1 MTFTIGSI
9 YSGFRLVTHSFIQEI
24 ASDVYIFEHELLKC
38 PLLAIKNSDTNKTFS
53 VAFNTTP
60 TDSTGVAHIL
70 EHSVL
75 MGSKKYPVKDV
86 FGEINKGGLT
96 TFLNA
101 MTGADVTYYPF
112 ATRNLKEYFNIMDVY
127 CDVVFNPLLD
137 RSTFLQEGWHYHQES
152 PDSPLQFQGVVFN
165 EMKGAFSDPI
175 RHIFHNIFAG
185 LMPGSTYAHES
196 GGDPRNIPDLT
207 YEQFC
212 AFHKKHYHPTNGIFL
227 LYGDAPLADELEF
240 LQSRFLSA
248 FPAPGTRATI
258 EEGQLARQPVFITDS
273 YAVDSPD
280 TKAKTFLAVGTNV
293 ATFAMREEN
302 TALQIIANILFN
314 SDGSPLKNA
323 IVSSGL
329 CKDFGGFF
337 MTNSSSRTIMITY
350 LVGSEK
356 EHRDKFLELYRTALD
371 KMVGEGLDR
380 DLVLAELNK
389 YEFGIREDASKAQR
403 GLDLL
408 GKAMT
413 ALKYGIDPIEALQND
428 ELFAKLRHKALE
440 ESYFEQLIRQYL
452 LDNPSTVTV
461 TLVPD
466 PDKQKRTQAE
476 EQERLA
482 AYEAKATEEERAERI
497 RQTRELMQ
505 EQLQPNSVETLS
517 LLPQL
522 TLADLSTKDDFHIAT
537 PTEMFGQQ
545 VLVSELPTNHISYL
559 DVGFD
564 YSCLPPELLP
574 LLDLFGTIVTEIG
587 TKRLSYQQFAKEIA
601 TCTGAFSHTLATYT
615 KRDVPDFT
623 RPVFW
628 LHLKCLPAYL
638 DPALQ
643 LVAEILTSV
652 SFADRVRIREIVGR
666 EFAWAEHSAHSEGY
680 HLASNRVFAHL
691 SLAGRYNE
699 AVNGVTAYLAIKDL
713 AQNYDAQ
720 EEKFLAALGKTA
732 NLLFNRNNLILAITA
747 DGQELGHFT
756 RAGDCIPD
764 ALASQPVTRY
774 ELPELGSTGMADH
787 EAFITSAEVVF
798 AIQGGNLLKDAVG
811 YNGHFEVLKTY
822 LSRDYLW
829 NTVRQ
834 MGGAY
839 GCFIQFGQLSGNLA
853 FVSYRDPQVK
863 KTYDA
868 YQGVPSVVAGLDLPE
883 KVLEQLIIG
892 TYGNFDP
899 LQSAAAKGATARND
913 FLNGIDVAYKE
924 QRLAEIVHS
933 TVADLKSFAAA
944 FAEMMPKSYR
954 VIIGNRAKIEAD
966 RSLFDVLID
975 L

>member
-1 MTFTIGSI
+1 MTFTTGSL

-38 PLLAIKNSDTNKTFS
+38 PLLAIKNGDTNKTFS

-101 MTGADVTYYPF
+101 MTGSDVTYYPF

-152 PDSPLQFQGVVFN
+152 RDSPLQFQGVVFN

-175 RHIFHNIFAG
+175 RHIFHNIFGG

-196 GGDPRNIPDLT
+196 GGDPKNIPDLT

-212 AFHKKHYHPTNGIFL
+212 EFHREHYHPTNGIFL
-227 LYGDAPLADELEF
+227 LYGDAPLTDELEF

-248 FPAPGTRATI
+248 FPAPGQKAVI
-258 EEGQLARQPVFITDS
+258 EEGVLAREPVFITDS

-293 ATFAMREEN
+293 ATYAMREEN
-302 TALQIIANILFN
+302 TAFQIIANILFN

-337 MTNSSSRTIMITY
+337 MANSCIRTMMITY

-356 EHRDKFLELYRTALD
+356 AHRDTFLELYRATLG
-371 KMVGEGLDR
+371 KMVEEGLDR
-380 DLVLAELNK
+380 ELVLAELNK
-389 YEFGIREDASKAQR
+389 YEFGVREDASKAQR

-408 GKAMT
+408 GRAMT
-413 ALKYGIDPIEALQND
+413 ALKYGADPLEALKNE
-428 ELFAKLRHKALE
+428 ELLARLRHKALE
-440 ESYFEQLIRQYL
+440 EGYFEQLIREYL

-461 TLVPD
+461 TLTPD
-466 PDKQKRTQAE
+466 PEKQKRTQAE
-476 EQERLA
+476 EQQRLDA
-482 AYEAKATEEERAERI
+482 CDANITEADRARRIEETCA
-497 RQTRELMQ
+497 LMR

-522 TLADLSTKDDFHIAT
+522 ALSDLTTKDDFHIAV
-537 PTEMFGQQ
+537 PTEMFGHQ
-545 VLVSELPTNHISYL
+545 VLVNELPTNHISYI

-564 YSCLPPELLP
+564 FSCLPPEHLP

-601 TCTGAFSHTLATYT
+601 TCTGAFSHALNTYT
-615 KRDVPDFT
+615 KRDQTDST
-623 RPVFW
+623 RPIFW

-638 DPALQ
+638 DQALQ

-652 SFADRVRIREIVGR
+652 SFEDRVRIREIVGR
-666 EFAWAEHSAHSEGY
+666 EFAWAEHAVHSEGY

-691 SLAGRYNE
+691 SRAGRYNE
-699 AVNGVTAYLAIKDL
+699 MVNGITAYLAIKEL
-713 AQNYDAQ
+713 AHDYEKK
-720 EEKFLAALGKTA
+720 EEKFLETLRQIAA
-732 NLLFNRNNLILAITA
+732 LLFNRHNLILSVTA
-747 DGQELGHFT
+747 DGQELSHFT
-756 RAGDCIPD
+756 RAGGCLPD
-764 ALASQPVTRY
+764 ALGAGQVDCH
-774 ELPELGSTGMADH
+774 ELPEVQMATH

-798 AIQGGNLLKDAVG
+798 ALQGGNLLKDAVG

-868 YQGVPSVVAGLDLPE
+868 YGGVPAVVAGLDLPD

-913 FLNGIDVAYKE
+913 YLNGIDVAYKE
-924 QRLAEIVHS
+924 QRMAEIVG
-933 TVADLKSFAAA
+933 TTLADLRGFAPA
-944 FAEMMPKSYR
+944 FAEMMPRTHR
-954 VIIGNRAKIEAD
+954 VVIGNRAKIEAD
-966 RSLFDVLID
+966 RALFDVLID